1 MLDEI
6 YLIISILLAGE
17 ILVKIE
23 CLRQSELLWKI
34 VLSTDDEP
42 NVSSLWLGKYQMR
55 YGVSVLRVGGI
66 GGVATDEVYRHQ
78 GFARRI
84 MEESSTWMN
93 SQDFDVA
100 MLFGIPNFYHKFGYA
115 TVLPETW
122 IDIEVQDV
130 HNANLEYQIRTFEMA
145 NLPEILEIYHSNN
158 ADRVGTLIRN
168 PDLWRRFN
176 RGITWEQSANPFV
189 VVDSNDQVTGYFFR
203 GEDSNH
209 VTVSEIG
216 FLDQS
221 IFPSI
226 LRFLANYANQVSVNQ
241 LRFSIP
247 QDHPFSVFCRRFG
260 TQTAVCHRRC
270 GGGMMRLIR
279 QTATLKKMC
288 YELTRRLQ
296 KSAEF
301 IKWQGIIEISTDLG
315 TDLIKIDNGHVDH
328 QENSTSKLRY
338 KLEIAQNKLAQLMM
352 GRRTVEDLVWDSNVS
367 VSAEIIDL
375 LDCLFPTHYP
385 HVWWP
390 DRF

>member
-158 ADRVGTLIRN
+158 ADRWL
-168 PDLWRRFN
+168 
-176 RGITWEQSANPFV
+176 
-189 VVDSNDQVTGYFFR
+189 
-203 GEDSNH
+203 
-209 VTVSEIG
+209 
-216 FLDQS
+216 
-221 IFPSI
+221 
-226 LRFLANYANQVSVNQ
+226 
-241 LRFSIP
+241 
-247 QDHPFSVFCRRFG
+247 
-260 TQTAVCHRRC
+260 
-270 GGGMMRLIR
+270 
-279 QTATLKKMC
+279 
-288 YELTRRLQ
+288 
-296 KSAEF
+296 
-301 IKWQGIIEISTDLG
+301 
-315 TDLIKIDNGHVDH
+315 
-328 QENSTSKLRY
+328 
-338 KLEIAQNKLAQLMM
+338 
-352 GRRTVEDLVWDSNVS
+352 
-367 VSAEIIDL
+367 
-375 LDCLFPTHYP
+375 
-385 HVWWP
+385 
-390 DRF
+390 